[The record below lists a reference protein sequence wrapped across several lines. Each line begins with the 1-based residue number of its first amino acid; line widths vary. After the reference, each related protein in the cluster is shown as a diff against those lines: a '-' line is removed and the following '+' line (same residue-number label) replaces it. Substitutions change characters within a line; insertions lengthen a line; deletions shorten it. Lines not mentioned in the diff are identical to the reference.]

1 MISVKQAIL
10 SILENTK
17 ATTNVIQKPILVAKN
32 FILAESIVADRDY
45 PPFPRA
51 TMDGY
56 ALLGNDLQNS
66 KEFFILGE
74 IFAGDNWKLPENIPK
89 NACVKI
95 MTGAAVPSCFDT
107 LIKVEDTISKDHKIQ
122 ILTENVSKGMN
133 IAKQGEDALKDS
145 ILISPGCMIDDSIL
159 TIAASVGYTKL
170 QVFNPPRVSIIST
183 GNEVLPQGVIP
194 LPHQIRDSNSFTLR
208 AMLQKFQIEPIRVWN
223 LPDEPEILANKF
235 FECFDSDICIITGG
249 VSAGDADY
257 IPSTLK
263 KLGVEEIFHKV
274 SIRPGKPIWFGKN
287 DKTLFFGLPGNPV
300 SARVTFKVFVEACIG
315 KILHME
321 RQIPIYL
328 PIFNARNKKHNLD
341 EYFRVKIV
349 NENNQSYLQEIPN
362 NGSGDFIGSLGS
374 EGIAIHPADYKE
386 LPHNSMTEFFY
397 W

>member
-17 ATTNVIQKPILVAKN
+17 ATTNVIPKPILVAKN

-56 ALLGNDLQNS
+56 ALHGNDLQHS
-66 KEFFILGE
+66 KDFFIIGE
-74 IFAGDNWKLPENIPK
+74 IFAGDNWNLPKNIPQ

-95 MTGAAVPSCFDT
+95 MTGAAVPNCFDT
-107 LIKVEDTISKDHKIQ
+107 LIKNEDTITKDNKIQ
-122 ILTENVSKGMN
+122 ILTEKFSKGMN
-133 IAKQGEDALKDS
+133 IAKQAEDAIKGS
-145 ILISPGCMIDDSIL
+145 VLISPGCMIDDSIL
-159 TIAASVGYTKL
+159 TIAASVGYMKL
-170 QVFNPPRVSIIST
+170 QVFNLPRVSIVST
-183 GNEVLPQGVIP
+183 GNEVLPQGVSP
-194 LPHQIRDSNSFTLR
+194 LPHQIRDSNSVTLNS
-208 AMLQKFQIEPIRVWN
+208 MLKKFQIEPIRIWN
-223 LPDEPEILANKF
+223 LPDDPEILTNKF
-235 FECFDSDICIITGG
+235 SECFDSDICIITGG

-287 DKTLFFGLPGNPV
+287 EKTLFFGLPGNPI
-300 SARVTFKVFVEACIG
+300 SARVTFKVFVEPCIR
-315 KILHME
+315 KFVNLE

-374 EGIAIHPADYKE
+374 DGIAIHPADYSE
-386 LPHNSMTEFFY
+386 LPRNSMTEFVY